1 MSIDWD
7 AIAQK
12 AGQQTDQ
19 QFHEE
24 IAKLTSMNMTE
35 IDKFIMASQISNE
48 NAVKVIKEINDA
60 TRSNNDKANAIA
72 NIDKGVGFL
81 VSLVSKVV

>member
-7 AIAQK
+7 AIAQQ

-35 IDKFIMASQISNE
+35 IDKFITASEISNE